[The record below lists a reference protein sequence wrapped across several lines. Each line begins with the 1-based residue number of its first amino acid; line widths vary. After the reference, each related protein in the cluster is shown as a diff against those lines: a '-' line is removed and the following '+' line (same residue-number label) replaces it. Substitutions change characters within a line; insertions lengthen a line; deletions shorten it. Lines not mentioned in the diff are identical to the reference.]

1 MIYIRF
7 FIIAALV
14 AILNVENPLSQS
26 GNLPERIQIQAQ
38 PILNFALEDS
48 ARCEFGALKF
58 RGGLV
63 LSSSYPNFG
72 GISALRIQPDGAH
85 FLALSDRAYW
95 LRGRIVYE
103 GKRPSDISD
112 AAMAPVLGPDGKHAG
127 GWDTEA
133 LALQGQRLYLGVEGL
148 DRIPVYFS
156 DTGGFPLF
164 HDAIL
169 FPPGVKDLP
178 GNQGLEA
185 LEFIPNENST
195 GGMLAAFS
203 ERGLD
208 KDGNILAYLIQGKD
222 QKTFA
227 VKRSADY
234 DITDAALLPDKD
246 ILILERKYNIVDGAS
261 MRIRR
266 ISGDTVRPDAVVDG
280 PVIVEADKRYQVD
293 NMEAMSVHCDPSGEV
308 VLTLMSD
315 NNYAP
320 NQRNL
325 LLQFTMMDK

>member
-1 MIYIRF
+1 MICLRF
-7 FIIAALV
+7 FIIVALV
-14 AILNVENPLSQS
+14 AILNGGTPFSQS
-26 GNLPERIQIQAQ
+26 LNRPDRIQIQAQ

-63 LSSSYPNFG
+63 LSSSHPHFG
-72 GISALRIQPDGAH
+72 GISALRIQPDGAR

-103 GKRPSDISD
+103 GKRPSNISD
-112 AAMAPVLGPDGKHAG
+112 AAIAPVIGPDGKRAD

-133 LALQGQRLYLGVEGL
+133 LALQGQRLYLGVEGI
-148 DRIPVYFS
+148 DRIPIYFS
-156 DTGGFPLF
+156 YAGEFPVF
-164 HDAIL
+164 QDAIP
-169 FPPGVKDLP
+169 FSPGAKDLP
-178 GNQGLEA
+178 PNQGLEA

-195 GGMLAAFS
+195 GGKLAAFS
-203 ERGLD
+203 EKGLD
-208 KDGNILAYLIQGKD
+208 KDGNIIAYLIKEND
-222 QKTFA
+222 QKTFSI
-227 VKRSADY
+227 KRSADY

-246 ILILERKYNIVDGAS
+246 ILILERRYDIVDGAS

-266 ISGDTVRPDAVVDG
+266 ISSDTVQPHSVVDG

-315 NNYAP
+315 NNYAS
-320 NQRNL
+320 NQRTL

>member
-38 PILNFALEDS
+38 PIPNFALEDS

-63 LSSSYPNFG
+63 LTCSYPRFG

-95 LRGRIVYE
+95 LHGRIVYE

-112 AAMAPVLGPDGKHAG
+112 AAMAPVLGPDGKHADD
-127 GWDTEA
+127 WDTEA

-148 DRIPVYFS
+148 YRIPVYFS
-156 DTGGFPLF
+156 DTGGFPVF
-164 HDAIL
+164 RDAIL

-178 GNQGLEA
+178 SNQGLEA
-185 LEFIPNENST
+185 MEFIPNEHST
-195 GGMLAAFS
+195 DGILVAFS
-203 ERGLD
+203 EKGLD
-208 KDGNILAYLIQGKD
+208 KDGNIIAYLIQGTD

-266 ISGDTVRPDAVVDG
+266 ISSDTVQPDALVDG
-280 PVIVEADKRYQVD
+280 PVIVEADDMYQID
-293 NMEAMSVHCDPSGEV
+293 NMEAISVHCDPSGEV

-315 NNYAP
+315 NNYAS
-320 NQRNL
+320 NQRTL